1 MSQKSESLKTIG
13 STLKSSF
20 ATIATLDQKNEVSF
34 REWVNGQRSTTR
46 PAQHLGRR
54 PNWARR
60 FCLHWLTPYRI
71 LIAVTFAANVI
82 VGGLMSRTESSTGQ
96 LLTATAVNLFVSVLV
111 RQEDL
116 INLSFGLIAG
126 LPSTLPLSIR
136 KVIADFHHYGGVH
149 IGCAVSSLLW
159 YCLFLVTNT
168 RDCIRINKVGS
179 MSRWHWIDITT
190 CYVFLLS
197 LFIICLMA
205 IPRLR
210 ERLHNSFERSHRFG
224 GWFALAILWTNTGI
238 RTHLDSPNT
247 PLSSSPYLW
256 LLAATTFLII
266 LPWLRMQRVP
276 IRATPITSRDIK
288 LSFPYANMAYTSTAR
303 FSLSP
308 LLEWHAFA
316 TVPSPDGFS
325 ADIIVSAAGDWTKD
339 IIAHPP
345 SHMYIRTPPAAN
357 FLAFTPL
364 FNSVLLVA
372 TGAGIGPMLS
382 LFGSP
387 AIARMKAQGKT
398 VRVMWCAYEPY
409 APHWAHVLAVIK
421 GVDPLPKIFDS
432 KQGRPDVA
440 FEARYIT
447 HVENL
452 EAVMIVSNKTVT
464 DEVVREVKGFG
475 GAGYGAV
482 FDS

>member
-1 MSQKSESLKTIG
+1 MSQKSESSKTPDY
-13 STLKSSF
+13 TPKSSCT
-20 ATIATLDQKNEVSF
+20 TIVALDQKNEASI
-34 REWVNGQRSTTR
+34 RERLDDRWPTTC
-46 PAQHLGRR
+46 PAQQLKSR
-54 PNWARR
+54 PSWAR

-71 LIAVTFAANVI
+71 LIAVTFAANAI
-82 VGGLMSRTESSTGQ
+82 VGGFISRTKPSSGQ
-96 LLTATAVNLFVSVLV
+96 LLTATATNLLVSVLV

-116 INLSFGLIAG
+116 LNVSFGLIAKI
-126 LPSTLPLSIR
+126 PSTLPLSIR

-159 YCLFLVTNT
+159 YCLFIVVNT
-168 RDCIRINKVGS
+168 RDCIRISKAGS
-179 MSRWHWIDITT
+179 MTKWHWIDIAT
-190 CYVFLLS
+190 CYIFLLS
-197 LFIICLMA
+197 LLVICLIA

-224 GWFALAILWTNTGI
+224 GWFALALLWTNTGI
-238 RTHLDSPNT
+238 RTQLDSPSK
-247 PLSSSPYLW
+247 PLYTSPSLW

-266 LPWLRMQRVP
+266 LPWLRMYRVP
-276 IRATPITSRDIK
+276 IRATPISSRDIK
-288 LSFPYANMAYTSTAR
+288 LTFPFANMPYTSTAR

-316 TVPSPDGFS
+316 TVPSRDGFS
-325 ADIIVSAAGDWTKD
+325 ADIIISAAGDWTKD
-339 IIAHPP
+339 VIAHPP
-345 SHMYIRTPPAAN
+345 THMYIRTPPTAN
-357 FLAFTPL
+357 FLTFTPL

-382 LFGSP
+382 LFSSP
-387 AIARMKAQGKT
+387 AIARMKEEGKT

-409 APHWAHVLAVIK
+409 APHWADVLAVIQS
-421 GVDPLPKIFDS
+421 VDPLPKIFDS

-440 FEARYIT
+440 FEARYLA
-447 HVENL
+447 HVEEL
-452 EAVMIVSNKTVT
+452 EAVMIVSNKKVT

-475 GAGYGAV
+475 GAAYGAV